1 MHTSS
6 NKHID
11 DFPTGMDQ
19 ITFLFDDVPRMHR
32 KVIDAVLIEQE
43 LSRTQWRLLAYAL
56 LNEGITQTALAQK
69 LELER
74 ASVGQAIDSLEKKNL
89 LKRAKASGDRR
100 VWRIMPTE
108 KAKQLLPKVRETV
121 DEIYEMM
128 FSGFTD
134 DEIETLRGFLGRIV
148 NNLSR

>member
-1 MHTSS
+1 MHTPS

-32 KVIDAVLIEQE
+32 KAIDAVLIEQE